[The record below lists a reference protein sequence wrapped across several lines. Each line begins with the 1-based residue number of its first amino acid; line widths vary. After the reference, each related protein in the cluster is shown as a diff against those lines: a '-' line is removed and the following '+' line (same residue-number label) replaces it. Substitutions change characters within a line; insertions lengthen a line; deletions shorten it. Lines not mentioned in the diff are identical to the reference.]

1 MDITHLSLSNTV
13 PVCKYCTIG
22 SHKTLFHGPLL
33 SHFGLHFGHPK
44 NASAARWTSPVPWTP
59 GKLSQR
65 QERLNAAQKR
75 LNPFKSVRQVPEVRR
90 FQRSWG
96 GSGGRSSR
104 LDPGVVH
111 CAEVEDSYHLGFC
124 GDPVIWMF
132 PNWVNSLLEGD
143 SCSWHVQDIV

>member
-1 MDITHLSLSNTV
+1 MAITHLSLSNTV

-96 GSGGRSSR
+96 GVGV
-104 LDPGVVH
+104 GVVDWTLEWSTVLKLKTH
-111 CAEVEDSYHLGFC
+111 ITWDSA
-124 GDPVIWMF
+124 VIR
-132 PNWVNSLLEGD
+132 
-143 SCSWHVQDIV
+143 